1 MKLFIIYEEW
11 NHMGIAEASFK
22 LSFDIDYNS
31 KILITKKES
40 ITTESYQSVKSEWNK
55 ILKSTIPD
63 ISISKKEIIKKWFT
77 GLLCHPNLFFGY
89 PIYYE
94 SNLFSESEFN
104 QMRDIA
110 KITIKEREEKAII
123 NAKDNELIRL
133 FNEYNLSPRPS
144 LESIYSWVAN
154 CPSKRA
160 HGIEINTK
168 SNEWGCGYCRIG
180 GDINELVIYMSNRK
194 E

>member
-40 ITTESYQSVKSEWNK
+40 ITTESYQSVKSEWNE

-63 ISISKKEIIKKWFT
+63 ISISEKEIIKKWFT

-168 SNEWGCGYCRIG
+168 SNEWGCGYCKRK
-180 GDINELVIYMSNRK
+180 GDINSLREWYESK
-194 E
+194 K

>member
-1 MKLFIIYEEW
+1 MKPFIIYEEW
-11 NHMGIAEASFK
+11 NHMGVAEASFK
-22 LSFDIDYNS
+22 LSFEIDYYS

-40 ITTESYQSVKSEWNK
+40 ITTQPFQSVRSEWNK
-55 ILKSTIPD
+55 ILKSPIPD
-63 ISISKKEIIKKWFT
+63 ISNSEKEIIKKWFI

-94 SNLFSESEFN
+94 SNLFSESEFKEM
-104 QMRDIA
+104 QDIA

-133 FNEYNLSPRPS
+133 LNEYNLSPRPS

-160 HGIEINTK
+160 HSIEIDTK

-180 GDINELVIYMSNRK
+180 GDFNDLVIYMSNLK

>member
-1 MKLFIIYEEW
+1 MKLFIKFEEW
-11 NHMGIAEASFK
+11 NHMGVAEASFK
-22 LSFDIDYNS
+22 LSFEIDYDS

-40 ITTESYQSVKSEWNK
+40 ITTASYQSVRKEWNK
-55 ILKSTIPD
+55 IIKSPIPNTN
-63 ISISKKEIIKKWFT
+63 ISEKEIIQKWFT

-94 SNLFSESEFN
+94 SNLFSESEF
-104 QMRDIA
+104 QEMHDIA

-133 FNEYNLSPRPS
+133 FNENNLSPRPS
-144 LESIYSWVAN
+144 LENIYSWVAN

-160 HGIEINTK
+160 HCIEINTK
-168 SNEWGCGYCRIG
+168 SNEWCCGYCRIG
-180 GDINELVIYMSNRK
+180 GDFNELVIILSNLK

>member
-63 ISISKKEIIKKWFT
+63 ISISEKEIIKKWFT

-168 SNEWGCGYCRIG
+168 SNEWGCGYCKRK
-180 GDINELVIYMSNRK
+180 GDINSLREWYESK
-194 E
+194 K